1 MLIGRFCVPLEPTLV
16 FLGRIVVVDLLSDA
30 FAFAQ
35 ISRQIFL
42 LLLIVVAKE
51 FFPVVRIYVLL
62 LLNDLSLYLLLNNST
77 LGHMRK
83 YL

>member
-1 MLIGRFCVPLEPTLV
+1 MLIGRCCVSLEPTLV
-16 FLGRIVVVDLLSDA
+16 FLGCIVVVDLLSDA

-42 LLLIVVAKE
+42 LLLIVVAEE
-51 FFPVVRIYVLL
+51 FFPVVRIHVLL

>member
-1 MLIGRFCVPLEPTLV
+1 MLIGRCCVSLEPTLV

-30 FAFAQ
+30 FAFTQ

-42 LLLIVVAKE
+42 LLLIVVAEE
-51 FFPVVRIYVLL
+51 FFPVVRIHVLL

>member
-1 MLIGRFCVPLEPTLV
+1 MSLEPTLV

-30 FAFAQ
+30 FAFTQ

-42 LLLIVVAKE
+42 LLLIVVAEE
-51 FFPVVRIYVLL
+51 FFPVVRIHVLL